1 MNILFI
7 DVCKIGSWDYFGLN
21 HYTSGYSQDNPKPVP
36 DAGWSSDQHVNVLES
51 RNGMK
56 ERKRGGEREE
66 ERRRRGGGR
75 KQG

>member
-1 MNILFI
+1 MF
-7 DVCKIGSWDYFGLN
+7 VKIGSWDYFGLN

-56 ERKRGGEREE
+56 EEKRGGK
-66 ERRRRGGGR
+66 GGGEGEEG
-75 KQG
+75 KGNGLKKGGVA